1 MPVKTPEIS
10 RLLMRFFLSLIL
22 FSAWAWARACV
33 GLIGRRRLADNGP
46 HVMGRTKRPEQA
58 PQNAQKDRETNTPLH
73 PIKIPIPPFN
83 TSHRLPKNVDLENI
97 SWFSNHSRIHP
108 CNFGQTRK
116 NRKKGVWKS
125 STGRKRVNLQNSGK
139 TLENKK
145 RWKGKKL
152 PFPKQLFYSIRL

>member
-83 TSHRLPKNVDLENI
+83 TSHHLTKNVDLESI
-97 SWFSNHSRIHP
+97 SSFQAIRELMLAILIKP
-108 CNFGQTRK
+108 
-116 NRKKGVWKS
+116 V
-125 STGRKRVNLQNSGK
+125 KRVFENHLLVANELICKILGRLLWTENVERQTIFAFSK
-139 TLENKK
+139 TVILLY
-145 RWKGKKL
+145 KL
-152 PFPKQLFYSIRL
+152 